1 MIRPL
6 TAFAAVSAL
15 VLAGCA
21 NPDGTTDQRASGA
34 LSGAGAGAALGNLI
48 GGDSR
53 GNLIGGDSRGTLIGA
68 ATGAALGG
76 LIGNQLD
83 KQAAELRQGLT
94 GSGASVTNTGSQLVV
109 NLPEAVTFA
118 TGSAVVQ
125 AGFQDELALVAQNL
139 LRNPNSTIEVV
150 GHTDTVGSAS
160 YNQDLSQRR
169 ARSVADVLIAE
180 GVPSW
185 RIATRGMGFNQPV
198 ASNDTEAGR
207 AQNRRVEIVITPQ
220 TSA

>member
-15 VLAGCA
+15 TLAGCA

-34 LSGAGAGAALGNLI
+34 LIGAGAGAAL
-48 GGDSR
+48 

-160 YNQDLSQRR
+160 YNQELSQRR

>member
-6 TAFAAVSAL
+6 TTFAAVSAL

-34 LSGAGAGAALGNLI
+34 LIGAGAGAAH
-48 GGDSR
+48 

>member
-15 VLAGCA
+15 ALAGCA

-34 LSGAGAGAALGNLI
+34 LIGAGAGAAL
-48 GGDSR
+48 

-150 GHTDTVGSAS
+150 GHTDTIGSAS